1 MKWAVPELRRMNKP
15 VVFDETLDLSNEIVG
30 FNGVKKV
37 SPIHV
42 FGKGYEYEENH
53 FLFSMKIEAL
63 LTLTCAI
70 TLEDIPYSISL
81 DVEEIFGY
89 DQEDDLDIN
98 LIDGQTIDL
107 IPSILTNIIVN
118 IPMRVVKDG
127 AVHNDDIEEKDEIN
141 PAFASLAEYFKK

>member
-53 FLFSMKIEAL
+53 FLFSMKI
-63 LTLTCAI
+63 
-70 TLEDIPYSISL
+70 
-81 DVEEIFGY
+81 
-89 DQEDDLDIN
+89 
-98 LIDGQTIDL
+98 
-107 IPSILTNIIVN
+107 
-118 IPMRVVKDG
+118 
-127 AVHNDDIEEKDEIN
+127 
-141 PAFASLAEYFKK
+141 

>member
-30 FNGVKKV
+30 FNGVKNISLVHV
-37 SPIHV
+37 S
-42 FGKGYEYEENH
+42 GNGYEYEENH
-53 FLFSMKIEAL
+53 FLFRMNIDAL

-70 TLEDIPYSISL
+70 TLEDVPYSISL